1 MKQYIIITKNDKTL
15 YDGRISDIPLKEEYI
30 VKKSVELFDDDDP
43 CIIHQSYVIKEYV
56 DHLLNVFKSLDN
68 KKIEA
73 KNHLEELSFL
83 DYTELEK
90 LVISL
95 KEWDIWKSI

>member
-1 MKQYIIITKNDKTL
+1 MKQYIIITKEGKTI

-30 VKKSVELFDDDDP
+30 IKKSVDLFDDDDP

-56 DHLLNVFKSLDN
+56 DELLHIFKCANTKQINVSDH
-68 KKIEA
+68 IED
-73 KNHLEELSFL
+73 LSFL
-83 DYTELEK
+83 DYMELEK

-95 KEWDIWKSI
+95 KE